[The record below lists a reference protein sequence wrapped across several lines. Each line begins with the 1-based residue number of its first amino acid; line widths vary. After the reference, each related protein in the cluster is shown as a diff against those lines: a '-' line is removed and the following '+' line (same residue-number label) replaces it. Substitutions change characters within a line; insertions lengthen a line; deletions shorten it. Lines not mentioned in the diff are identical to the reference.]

1 MKSRGAT
8 ANPPNRFDLIEIEP
22 DPDID
27 PTELPQPKTQFF
39 KDTSKSLISYNTS
52 PDIPFEA
59 SINPY
64 RGCEHGCVY
73 CYARPTH
80 EYFGLSAGLDFE
92 TKIFVKESAPE
103 LLRRELSSPKW
114 RPQVIALSGNTD
126 SYQPLE
132 KSLKL
137 TRRCLQVLAEFRN
150 PASLITKNRLIT
162 RDLDCLTELAD
173 HEAVSAYISI
183 TSLDPKLCAAME
195 PRTSRPEGRLKAIE
209 TLAKADIPVGVLVA
223 PVIPGLT
230 DEEIPAILK
239 RAADHGAQFA
249 GYIALR
255 LPYAVRELFGG
266 WLGEYF
272 PNKKNKVFG
281 RVRDMRGGD
290 LNDPTFGER
299 MRGEGKYAEQIGD
312 MFNIARRG
320 NGLRSGG
327 PVLSTDAFVR
337 RHGEQLS
344 LIE

>member
-27 PTELPQPKTQFF
+27 PTELPQPKTQIF

-195 PRTSRPEGRLKAIE
+195 PRTSRPEGRLKAIQ
-209 TLAKADIPVGVLVA
+209 TLAEAGIPVGVLVA

-230 DEEIPAILK
+230 DEEIPAILE
-239 RAADHGAQFA
+239 RAAEHGAQFA

-255 LPYAVRELFGG
+255 LPHAVKELFER
-266 WLGEYF
+266 WLHDHF
-272 PNKKNKVFG
+272 PEKLGKVLN

-290 LNDPTFGER
+290 LNDPEFGKR
-299 MRGEGKYAEQIGD
+299 MRGEGRYAEQIGD
-312 MFNIARRG
+312 MFDIARRR
-320 NGLRSGG
+320 NGLKPGG
-327 PVLSTDAFVR
+327 PDLSTEAFVKT
-337 RHGEQLS
+337 HGEQLS
-344 LIE
+344 LIN